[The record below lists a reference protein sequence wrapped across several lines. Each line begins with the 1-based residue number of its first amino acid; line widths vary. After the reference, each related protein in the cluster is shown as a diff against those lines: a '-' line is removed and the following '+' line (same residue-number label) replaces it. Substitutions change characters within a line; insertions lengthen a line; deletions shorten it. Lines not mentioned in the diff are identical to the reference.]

1 MAEIK
6 ITHETGPIGAAITGL
21 DLGSDM
27 SEGEFKTVRETVNAR
42 AVVVIRDQVALPS
55 ERLVTFARLF
65 GTPQVNVR
73 ADANNEANPEV
84 FWVSNVHEN
93 GKPLGSHDA
102 GRYWHSDLCYLEK
115 PSDVTLLHALEV
127 PAKDGVIYGA
137 TEFISATAAY
147 DSLSDDLKEKIAGVT
162 ARNGYRF
169 MWNRKAHEF
178 GKRPV
183 LSDAELKKFPEDAV
197 HPIVRTHPR
206 TGRKCLYVC
215 DGYTHAIDGW
225 AEDESRETLDAL
237 FAHLLDPGFRY
248 RHEWRVGDLLIWDN
262 CAVQHKANFDYPP
275 ELRRRMQRCTIEG
288 DVPF

>member
-127 PAKDGVIYGA
+127 PAKDGVSYGA

-225 AEDESRETLDAL
+225 TEDESRETLDAL

>member
-102 GRYWHSDLCYLEK
+102 GRYWHSDLCYL
-115 PSDVTLLHALEV
+115 
-127 PAKDGVIYGA
+127 
-137 TEFISATAAY
+137 
-147 DSLSDDLKEKIAGVT
+147 
-162 ARNGYRF
+162 
-169 MWNRKAHEF
+169 
-178 GKRPV
+178 
-183 LSDAELKKFPEDAV
+183 
-197 HPIVRTHPR
+197 
-206 TGRKCLYVC
+206 
-215 DGYTHAIDGW
+215 
-225 AEDESRETLDAL
+225 
-237 FAHLLDPGFRY
+237 
-248 RHEWRVGDLLIWDN
+248 
-262 CAVQHKANFDYPP
+262 
-275 ELRRRMQRCTIEG
+275 
-288 DVPF
+288 

>member
-1 MAEIK
+1 MAKIK

-73 ADANNEANPEV
+73 ADAKNEANPEV

-127 PAKDGVIYGA
+127 PAKDGVSYGA

-169 MWNRKAHEF
+169 MWNRKAYEF

-225 AEDESRETLDAL
+225 TEDESRETLDAL

-262 CAVQHKANFDYPP
+262 CAVQHKASFDYPP

>member
-42 AVVVIRDQVALPS
+42 AVVVIRDHVALPS

-127 PAKDGVIYGA
+127 PAKDGVSYGA

-147 DSLSDDLKEKIAGVT
+147 DSLSDDLEEKIAGVT

>member
-73 ADANNEANPEV
+73 ADAKNEANPEV

-127 PAKDGVIYGA
+127 PAKYGVSYGA

-225 AEDESRETLDAL
+225 TEDESRETLDAL

-262 CAVQHKANFDYPP
+262 CAVQHKASFDYPP

>member
-1 MAEIK
+1 MAEIE
-6 ITHETGPIGAAITGL
+6 ITHETGPIGTAITGL
-21 DLGSDM
+21 NLGEDL
-27 SEGEFKTVRETVNAR
+27 SEGEFQTVRETVNAR

-55 ERLVTFARLF
+55 ERLVTFARSF

-127 PAKDGVIYGA
+127 PAKDGVSYGA
-137 TEFISATAAY
+137 TEFISATEAY
-147 DSLSDDLKEKIAGVT
+147 DSLSAEMKEKIAGMA
-162 ARNGYRF
+162 ARNSYRF

-225 AEDESRETLDAL
+225 AEDESREVLNEL

-248 RHEWRVGDLLIWDN
+248 RHDWRVGDLLIWDN
-262 CAVQHKANFDYPP
+262 CAVQHKASFDYPP

-288 DVPF
+288 GVPY

>member
-127 PAKDGVIYGA
+127 PAKDGVSYGA
-137 TEFISATAAY
+137 TEFIGATAAY
-147 DSLSDDLKEKIAGVT
+147 DPSSDDLKEKIAGVT

-169 MWNRKAHEF
+169 MWNRKAREF

-183 LSDAELKKFPEDAV
+183 LSDAESGVSGGCGPPDCP
-197 HPIVRTHPR
+197 HPSS

>member
-42 AVVVIRDQVALPS
+42 AVVVIRNQVALPS

-127 PAKDGVIYGA
+127 PAKDGVSYGA

-225 AEDESRETLDAL
+225 AEDERRETLAAL

>member
-127 PAKDGVIYGA
+127 PAKDGVSYGA

-225 AEDESRETLDAL
+225 AEDEGRKVLDAL

>member
-84 FWVSNVHEN
+84 FWVSNVLEN

-127 PAKDGVIYGA
+127 PAKDGVSYGA

-225 AEDESRETLDAL
+225 TEDESRETLDAL

>member
-1 MAEIK
+1 MAKIK
-6 ITHETGPIGAAITGL
+6 FTHETGPIGTAITGL
-21 DLGSDM
+21 DLGEDL
-27 SEGEFKTVRETVNAR
+27 SEGEFQTVQETVNAR

-93 GKPLGSHDA
+93 DKPLGSHDA

-127 PAKDGVIYGA
+127 PAKDGVSYGA

-162 ARNGYRF
+162 ARNGYRY

-225 AEDESRETLDAL
+225 AEDESREVLDEL

>member
-127 PAKDGVIYGA
+127 PAKDGVSYGA

-248 RHEWRVGDLLIWDN
+248 RHEWRGGDLLIWDN

>member
-6 ITHETGPIGAAITGL
+6 ITHETGPIGATITGL

-127 PAKDGVIYGA
+127 PAKDGVSYGA

-162 ARNGYRF
+162 ARNGYRY

>member
-1 MAEIK
+1 
-6 ITHETGPIGAAITGL
+6 
-21 DLGSDM
+21 M

-127 PAKDGVIYGA
+127 PAKDGVSYGA

-248 RHEWRVGDLLIWDN
+248 RHDWRVGDLLIWDKR
-262 CAVQHKANFDYPP
+262 VVY
-275 ELRRRMQRCTIEG
+275 
-288 DVPF
+288 

>member
-6 ITHETGPIGAAITGL
+6 ITHETGPIGATITGL

-127 PAKDGVIYGA
+127 PAKDGVSYGA

-225 AEDESRETLDAL
+225 TEDESRETLDGL